1 MAPKGRQN
9 PGPGLQEVYI
19 ELLPPLCTCLENS
32 LGEKKK
38 KKKIK
43 SACCNIAFHFPQF
56 PQSCRIGPM
65 GFIVSVRQ
73 VHCPTLPCTSLCR
86 DTLSAV
92 GCGCSG
98 LIDGHRPSYT
108 EGAGR
113 NTPRAA
119 QSGLA
124 LWACQ
129 PPKSRHMV
137 EDPSYREYSG
147 CNTML
152 LIWQENEMISNG
164 QSTWVLLPVA
174 ATTPWCGSF
183 SRPTPM
189 RTLMVTMAGH
199 HFTGLPEWPRRCS
212 AFLPWVL

>member
-1 MAPKGRQN
+1 MAPKGMQN

-19 ELLPPLCTCLENS
+19 ELLPPLCACLENS
-32 LGEKKK
+32 LGEKR
-38 KKKIK
+38 KKIK

-56 PQSCRIGPM
+56 PQSCGIGPM
-65 GFIVSVRQ
+65 GFIGSVCQ
-73 VHCPTLPCTSLCR
+73 V
-86 DTLSAV
+86 SAV

-108 EGAGR
+108 EVAGR

-137 EDPSYREYSG
+137 EDPSCREYSG

-152 LIWQENEMISNG
+152 LIWEENERISNG
-164 QSTWVLLPVA
+164 QSTWVLLPGA
-174 ATTPWCGSF
+174 ATTLWCGSF

-189 RTLMVTMAGH
+189 RT
-199 HFTGLPEWPRRCS
+199 
-212 AFLPWVL
+212 